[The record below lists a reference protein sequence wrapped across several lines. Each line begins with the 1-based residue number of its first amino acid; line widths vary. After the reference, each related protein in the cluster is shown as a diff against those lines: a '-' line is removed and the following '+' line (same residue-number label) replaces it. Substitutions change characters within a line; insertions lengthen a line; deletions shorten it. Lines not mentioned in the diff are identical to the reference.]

1 MAEKWSK
8 PKSLQ
13 KALLEAIAHH
23 DRGIMISELV
33 ACMVH
38 QVPYIAWQHKF
49 SHPTGRYN
57 FLRRIENPLS
67 RPAIPRSLS
76 DLPFSSSKVEE

>member
-33 ACMVH
+33 ARMVH
-38 QVPYIAWQHKF
+38 QVPYTAWQRNF
-49 SHPTGRYN
+49 SQPTGRYN
-57 FLRRIENPLS
+57 FLRRIENPLLGQLF
-67 RPAIPRSLS
+67 PGLC
-76 DLPFSSSKVEE
+76 